1 MILNGV
7 MIVTSVSVIVY
18 SIIYFII
25 DYQYF
30 YGPLYIIP
38 VGVTVLL
45 LNHYQKH
52 KAARTFYFLASL
64 PVTVYWCYEGRGNGN
79 EYILIGLASTSILL
93 FQHRVTLY
101 LICSLCA
108 GFFILFK
115 VYDVM
120 VPFVPDPAINYD
132 ILPWMILLNTI
143 AVVCFQMAF
152 FRDLVY
158 RYDSKLSGKYSEL
171 NFVLAQQKKTE
182 EELRKL
188 TQQLESLVKRKDTE
202 LQSYIDAINVN
213 IYSCITDL
221 EGLFVMVN
229 TPLIQA
235 SGYSR
240 EQLIGQHYTL
250 LATEQH
256 QDLHYQT
263 RRERLFDGKTWR
275 GEVEHMSKDGKL
287 YWFDCVVIPIKDE
300 QDQIKCFLSLG
311 LPATERKLNELMREK
326 TRGLLE
332 TIAFATSHEI
342 RGPLARI
349 EGLTN
354 LIQRNLISQEEYSSI
369 AEMIAVCA
377 DELKMAT
384 NELVNFV
391 NDHRES
397 MEDGKSI

>member
-1 MILNGV
+1 
-7 MIVTSVSVIVY
+7 
-18 SIIYFII
+18 
-25 DYQYF
+25 
-30 YGPLYIIP
+30 
-38 VGVTVLL
+38 
-45 LNHYQKH
+45 
-52 KAARTFYFLASL
+52 
-64 PVTVYWCYEGRGNGN
+64 
-79 EYILIGLASTSILL
+79 
-93 FQHRVTLY
+93 
-101 LICSLCA
+101 
-108 GFFILFK
+108 
-115 VYDVM
+115 VYDTM

-132 ILPWMILLNTI
+132 VVPWMILLNTV

-158 RYDSKLSGKYSEL
+158 RYDSKLSRKYSEL
-171 NFVLAQQKKTE
+171 NFALAQQKKTE
-182 EELRKL
+182 GELRKL
-188 TQQLESLVKRKDTE
+188 TQQLESMVKRKDTE

-213 IYSCITDL
+213 IYSCINDL

-240 EQLIGQHYTL
+240 EELIGQHYTL

-300 QDQIKCFLSLG
+300 QDKIKCFLSLG
-311 LPATERKLNELMREK
+311 LPATERKMNELMREK

-397 MEDGKSI
+397 MEEGKGI